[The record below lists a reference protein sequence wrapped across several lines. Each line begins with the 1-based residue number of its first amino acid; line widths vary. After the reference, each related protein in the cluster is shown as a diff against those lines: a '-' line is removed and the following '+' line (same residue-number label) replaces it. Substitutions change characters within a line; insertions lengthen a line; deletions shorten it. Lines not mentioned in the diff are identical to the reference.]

1 MLLHRAVSKIIVV
14 VFFSTVA
21 LYGCARPKPAP
32 LRSENPPLSPPA
44 NVRKPVTALQ
54 KAESASRVVNPFQE
68 LIVSLMLDSLDL
80 LPKNI
85 SDKYFDAIM
94 KGVEIP
100 VQDDIIAQELLTS
113 HKGEQIGMIAGL
125 IAQRVYGTN
134 VKLETVIPQIIIFY
148 QQDQISVADLSM
160 AAHQLST
167 SQDHDMDAYNA
178 CLMLLVN
185 TLTANN
191 ASTRQKPRSGLYVRD
206 ANNNLYFHKPLLQP
220 TSGSNQ

>member
-1 MLLHRAVSKIIVV
+1 M
-14 VFFSTVA
+14 
-21 LYGCARPKPAP
+21 
-32 LRSENPPLSPPA
+32 
-44 NVRKPVTALQ
+44 RKSVTSAQ
-54 KAESASRVVNPFQE
+54 KAQSATRIVNPFQE

-100 VQDDIIAQELLTS
+100 VQDDVIAQEILTS
-113 HKGEQIGMIAGL
+113 RKDEHIGLITGL

-134 VKLETVIPQIIIFY
+134 VKQETVIPQSIIFY
-148 QQDQISVADLSM
+148 QREQVSATDLT
-160 AAHQLST
+160 AAAQRLGT

-178 CLMLLVN
+178 CLVLLVN

-191 ASTRQKPRSGLYVRD
+191 ISTKQKPASGLYVRD
-206 ANNNLYFHKPLLQP
+206 ANNNLYFHKPLQLP
-220 TSGSNQ
+220 IAGANP